1 MASHCAVS
9 SKNFPN
15 LNEKGPAAMRALFC
29 WMVIGIGAGPIVT
42 LNLFQGDGISNNG
55 FKTSQTQH
63 PGSRALD
70 RSIRHRP
77 LAWRLACLLA

>member
-1 MASHCAVS
+1 
-9 SKNFPN
+9 
-15 LNEKGPAAMRALFC
+15 MRALFC

-55 FKTSQTQH
+55 FKTSQTQRS
-63 PGSRALD
+63 GSRAWG

-77 LAWRLACLLA
+77 LAPRLACLLV